1 MATYADLEGTLTR
14 LLGLDRAPVAVTFCE
29 SEPTGV
35 QKFTGQV
42 PSGCSF
48 WKLAAGG
55 APFYTVP
62 SDHYNC
68 PIGSFTHNIAL
79 PKERE
84 NELTEVLGLMA
95 QIGYVKLEE
104 VPQIPRW
111 SKKPAAIVYARLA
124 QTPLPPD
131 VVIVAASARAAMLLT
146 EASIAAGTSSGMT
159 LPRPTCMAIAAAY
172 GKGMT
177 LSLACIG
184 NRVYTDLPDDEI
196 YGMIR
201 GTDLD
206 SVVGALGKIAS
217 ANDQLT
223 SYHEGRKLKLLRI

>member
-1 MATYADLEGTLTR
+1 MANYADFEGTLTR
-14 LLGLDRAPVAVTFCE
+14 LLHLDRAPVAVTFRELE
-29 SEPTGV
+29 SAGV
-35 QKFTGQV
+35 RQFTGQV

-68 PIGSFTHNIAL
+68 PIGSYTHNISL

-84 NELTEVLGLMA
+84 RELTEVLGVMA
-95 QIGYVKLEE
+95 QIGYVKMEE
-104 VPQIPRW
+104 VSQIPRW
-111 SKKPAAIVYARLA
+111 SKEPAAIVYARLA
-124 QTPLPPD
+124 DAPLPPD
-131 VVIVAASARAAMLLT
+131 VVIVAGNARAAMLLT
-146 EASIAAGTSSGMT
+146 EASIAAGVSSGMT
-159 LPRPTCMAIAAAY
+159 LPRPTCMAIPAAF
-172 GKGMT
+172 GKGTT

-184 NRVYTDLPDDEI
+184 NRVYTDLPDDDI

-201 GTDLD
+201 GTDLE

-223 SYHEGRKLKLLRI
+223 SYHEGRKLKLLRT

>member
-1 MATYADLEGTLTR
+1 MTTYAEHDATLTR
-14 LLGLDRAPVAVTFCE
+14 LLGLERAPVAVTFCE
-29 SEPTGV
+29 GEPTGV
-35 QKFTGQV
+35 RKFAGQV
-42 PSGCSF
+42 PSSCTF
-48 WKLAAGG
+48 WKVAAGE

-68 PIGSFTHNIAL
+68 PVGSYTHNIPL

-84 NELTEVLGLMA
+84 SELTGVLGFMA
-95 QIGYVKLEE
+95 QIGYLKMEE

-111 SKKPAAIVYARLA
+111 SKTPAAIVYAPLA
-124 QTPLPPD
+124 RAPLPPD
-131 VVIVAASARAAMLLT
+131 VVVVAAKARAAMLLN
-146 EASIAAGTSSGMT
+146 EASIAAGVSSGMT
-159 LPRPTCMAIAAAY
+159 LPRPTCMAMAAAH
-172 GKGMT
+172 GKGTT

-196 YGMIR
+196 YAMIR
-201 GTDLD
+201 GADLG

-223 SYHEGRKLKLLRI
+223 TYHEGRKLKLLQI

>member
-1 MATYADLEGTLTR
+1 MTTPADLEATLTR
-14 LLGLDRAPVAVTFCE
+14 LLDLERAPVAVTFCE
-29 SEPTGV
+29 REPAV
-35 QKFTGQV
+35 VRKFAGRV
-42 PSGCSF
+42 PSSCTF
-48 WKLAAGG
+48 WKLAASE

-68 PIGSFTHNIAL
+68 PVGSYTHNIAL

-84 NELTEVLGLMA
+84 NELTDVLGFMA
-95 QIGYVKLEE
+95 QIGYLKMEE

-111 SKKPAAIVYARLA
+111 SKSPAAIVYARLA
-124 QTPLPPD
+124 QAPLPPD
-131 VVIVAASARAAMLLT
+131 VVIVAAKARSAMLLT
-146 EASIAAGTSSGMT
+146 EASIHAGVSSGMT
-159 LPRPTCMAIAAAY
+159 LPRPTCMAIPAAY

-184 NRVYTDLPDDEI
+184 NRVYTDLPEDEI
-196 YGMIR
+196 YAMIR
-201 GTDLD
+201 GTDLE

-223 SYHEGRKLKLLRI
+223 SYHEGRKLKLLQR